1 QWMEAGEKDRQ
12 LAVWRA
18 RLGGEQPVLQL
29 PAEHPRRADGRY
41 RAAMHAWNLP
51 ADRARALRTAAQAR
65 GLTPFMALLAAF
77 QVALYRWSG
86 QQDVRVGVP
95 VANRGRIETEGLVG
109 LFVNT
114 QVLRLPLNGR
124 MPLSTAL
131 DSVRDAALEAQAHQ

>member
-1 QWMEAGEKDRQ
+1 DGWSLRVLVESFADRYRARRAGEGGAEGSAEGSAEAAPAQPAGTVQYTDYALWQRQWMEAGEKDRQ

-86 QQDVRVGVP
+86 Q
-95 VANRGRIETEGLVG
+95 
-109 LFVNT
+109 
-114 QVLRLPLNGR
+114 
-124 MPLSTAL
+124 
-131 DSVRDAALEAQAHQ
+131 